1 LGKDLAKWTGRVGI
15 TVALLALVTWRLDL
29 GALARRALR
38 VDPGWI
44 AAAFGVVLAAVAV
57 SA

>member
-29 GALARRALR
+29 GALALR